1 MWVAS
6 KNLGPIG
13 LAVLTFINCKQ
24 TNQQTNMQSNYRF
37 DNLFVQFIYIE
48 DIEDVVGS
56 KMVCM
61 EILCSVN
68 IFTRKSFVNAGHGR
82 NF

>member
-1 MWVAS
+1 MWVALKS
-6 KNLGPIG
+6 LGPIG

-24 TNQQTNMQSNYRF
+24 TNQQTNMQSKYRF
-37 DNLFVQFIYIE
+37 DTLFDASIHLEYIE
-48 DIEDVVGS
+48 DVAGS